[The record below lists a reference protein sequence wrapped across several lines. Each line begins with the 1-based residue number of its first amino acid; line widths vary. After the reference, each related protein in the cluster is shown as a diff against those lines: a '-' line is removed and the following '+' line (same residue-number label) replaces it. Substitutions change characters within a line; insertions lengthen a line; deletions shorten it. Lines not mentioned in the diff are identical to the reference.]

1 METINACDLKKE
13 GLVMEKP
20 KKVTPSIIIYDV
32 EKEYKE
38 EDLKEDL
45 IRKNLGNLSDSE
57 VVQLMNEIKFVHNF
71 KAKDKKRVN

>member
-1 METINACDLKKE
+1 METINACDLKK

-45 IRKNLGNLSDSE
+45 IRKNLGNLSDSG